1 MIFATH
7 HYLAQITL
15 SDHAENQNLS
25 IQNIVLVSNDPIS
38 ADIQQAFV
46 RNHIISRLNSLD
58 NTLTTQELQT
68 HSDQVRYTSKQHQSK
83 DDDLPFAHFEVKAIS
98 KDEAKALE
106 KQCAKTYVDLDFLHC
121 VIAVKFEDDSIRVT
135 AMLKPNFHIV
145 KDGEVTCRI
154 FSKHVVNGSVSSITM
169 GAGITKI
176 GLSDFA
182 KVQSQI
188 ALLAKNEEP
197 FNPIV
202 WASAE
207 ISECLHGESARSY
220 ACA

>member
-15 SDHAENQNLS
+15 SDHAENKNLS

-46 RNHIISRLNSLD
+46 RNHIVSRLNSL
-58 NTLTTQELQT
+58 NNGLEIHGLQT
-68 HSDQVRYTSKQHQSK
+68 HSDQVRYRAKQHQSK

-106 KQCAKTYVDLDFLHC
+106 TECAKTYVDLDFLKC

-135 AMLKPNFHIV
+135 AMLRPNFHIV
-145 KDGEVTCRI
+145 KDGEVIERI
-154 FSKHVVNGSVSSITM
+154 SSKHVINGSVSSIKM
-169 GAGITKI
+169 GSGIQKI

-188 ALLAKNEEP
+188 ALLAKNEDR
-197 FNPIV
+197 FSPII
-202 WASAE
+202 WGNGD
-207 ISECLHGESARSY
+207 ILECLHGESARSY